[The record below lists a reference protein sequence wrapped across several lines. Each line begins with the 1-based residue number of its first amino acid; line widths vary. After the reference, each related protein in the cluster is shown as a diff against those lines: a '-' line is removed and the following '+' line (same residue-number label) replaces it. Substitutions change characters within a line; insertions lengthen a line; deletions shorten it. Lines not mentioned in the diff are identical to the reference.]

1 LNYSLEE
8 LCLAG
13 ERIINAE
20 RIFLNKAGFNRQQ
33 DSLPQRMVC
42 HLEEMLTEYYRLRGW
57 DDAGV
62 PKPEK
67 LGTLGLG

>member
-1 LNYSLEE
+1 MVLEPMPE
-8 LCLAG
+8 G
-13 ERIINAE
+13 PAE
-20 RIFLNKAGFNRQQ
+20 
-33 DSLPQRMVC
+33 DMVC
-42 HLEEMLTEYYRLRGW
+42 HLEEMLIEYYRLRGW